1 MQRPTMVIAFAAA
14 CALAACDTP
23 TSGRTSTLPVVQH
36 VVLVS
41 IDGLRADAMRDM
53 PALSSLAERGLWTD
67 SMQTVVPA
75 LTVPGHLSML
85 TGRDVTTL
93 GVRINEIDS
102 TAALGLIF
110 GGVSTV
116 FDWTRGGGGTSEA
129 IAGANLISRTL
140 REGAQAFF
148 GVDTLIATDA
158 SGDVIMD
165 RAIAALRAPNPPT
178 LLFIHVPDA
187 DVAGHE
193 SGWIVPGE
201 LTADHNDVLS
211 VPYLAAV
218 GRIDSSIA
226 RLWDVVAPDVEAGRT
241 ALIVTAD
248 HGGGH
253 GDGCTASAPAYKEH
267 CTVVSGDRLIPFV
280 LVARGLEPRR
290 LEGTPRITQVGP
302 TIAALLHVW
311 RPRKA
316 DRAVEF

>member
-1 MQRPTMVIAFAAA
+1 MQRPMMVIAFVAA
-14 CALAACDTP
+14 CALVACDTP
-23 TSGRTSTLPVVQH
+23 TRDGTSPPPVVQR

-41 IDGLRADAMRDM
+41 VDGLRGDAMRDM
-53 PALSSLAERGLWTD
+53 PMLSSLAERGMWTD

-75 LTVPGHLSML
+75 LTVPGHLAML

-102 TAALGLIF
+102 TAAFGLIF
-110 GGVSTV
+110 SGVSTV

-129 IAGANLISRTL
+129 IAGANLVSASL

-158 SGDVIMD
+158 NGDAIMD
-165 RAIAALRAPNPPT
+165 RAIAAVSAANPPT
-178 LLFIHVPDA
+178 LLFVHLPDA
-187 DVAGHE
+187 DAVGHE

-201 LTADHNDVLS
+201 VTADNADILS
-211 VPYLAAV
+211 EPYLAAV
-218 GRIDSSIA
+218 RRVDASIA
-226 RLWDVVAPDVEAGRT
+226 RLWEAVAPDVQAGRT

-253 GDGCTASAPAYKEH
+253 GEGCTASAPAFKEH

-280 LVARGLEPRR
+280 LVARDLTPRR
-290 LEGTPRITQVGP
+290 LEGSPRITQVGP
-302 TIAALLHVW
+302 TIASLLRVW

-316 DRAVEF
+316 DRAVF